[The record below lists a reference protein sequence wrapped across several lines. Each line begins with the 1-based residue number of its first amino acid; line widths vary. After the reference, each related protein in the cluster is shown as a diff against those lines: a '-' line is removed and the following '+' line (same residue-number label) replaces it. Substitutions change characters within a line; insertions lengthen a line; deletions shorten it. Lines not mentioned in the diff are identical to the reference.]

1 MESVNKNVCFQY
13 FEENND
19 EPQYIV
25 AKFAVDNC
33 IWNSDDTSNTSITK
47 KQISNFK
54 GWALLEDGE
63 QAPVAFLDQAIEVSG
78 KRSRK
83 QSSKKN

>member
-1 MESVNKNVCFQY
+1 MYAFNTL
-13 FEENND
+13 ND

-33 IWNSDDTSNTSITK
+33 VWNSDDTSNTSITK

-54 GWALLEDGE
+54 GWALLADVE

-78 KRSRK
+78 KKSRK
-83 QSSKKN
+83 QNSKKSKKN